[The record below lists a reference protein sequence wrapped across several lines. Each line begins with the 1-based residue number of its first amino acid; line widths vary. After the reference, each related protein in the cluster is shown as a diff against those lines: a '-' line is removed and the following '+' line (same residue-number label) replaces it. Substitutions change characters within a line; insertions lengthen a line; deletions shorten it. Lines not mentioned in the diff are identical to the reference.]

1 MDRRNF
7 LGSAISAS
15 LAIGGLL
22 KLPPS
27 IAASQ
32 FQNHVGHE
40 TISFTDGDI
49 AVDNHLNSLAPL
61 YQIFEDQPS
70 NLSISGSIIN
80 SELINSQF
88 LGDYSSLDRLS
99 DLSEKL
105 LNTNLKSP
113 KAYIQ
118 VAQIYASMHQFNT
131 CMDYLRKAELLN
143 GDRNEIDYVQMS
155 VLQATAKDR
164 SGVLE
169 LRKEKVINSG
179 APADLISY
187 AALLADD
194 DQIEKANSIYIQ
206 ALHYKYKNPSP
217 FVPAWICFQIGL
229 LWGEIAQHNDK
240 DLASY
245 WYKKAIAYIPKYT
258 KARVHLAEIY
268 TSTGRNELA
277 LQTLQ
282 PALTSTDPEVSW
294 KISEIYAMENQ
305 PKYSAQYLQLANTLF
320 TGLLEKYPLA
330 FADHAAEFYIS
341 SGDNPD
347 KAYQLALLN
356 YQNRPTERAAKLLQ
370 NARKLH

>member
-1 MDRRNF
+1 MNRRNF
-7 LGSAISAS
+7 LGSTIGAS
-15 LAIGGLL
+15 LAIASLL
-22 KLPPS
+22 RLPPS
-27 IAASQ
+27 IASSHI
-32 FQNHVGHE
+32 QNQVGHQI
-40 TISFTDGDI
+40 ISFTDGDI
-49 AVDNHLNSLAPL
+49 AVDNHQNSLARL
-61 YQIFEDQPS
+61 YQIFEDQPN
-70 NLSISGSIIN
+70 NLSISSAIIN

-118 VAQIYASMHQFNT
+118 VAQISASMHQFNI

-143 GDRNEIDYVQMS
+143 GNRNEIGHVQMS
-155 VLQATAKDR
+155 VLQATAKDQ
-164 SGVLE
+164 SGILD
-169 LRKEKVINSG
+169 LRKEKAISSG
-179 APADLISY
+179 VPEDLISY

-194 DQIEKANSIYIQ
+194 GQIEKANLIYLK

-217 FVPAWICFQIGL
+217 FIPAWICFQIGL
-229 LWGEIAQHNDK
+229 LWGEIAKHNDK

-268 TSTGRNELA
+268 TASGRNELA
-277 LQTLQ
+277 LQILQ
-282 PALTSTDPEVSW
+282 PALASTDPEVSW
-294 KISEIYAMENQ
+294 KISDIYAMDNQ
-305 PKYSAQYLQLANTLF
+305 PKYSAQYLQLANSIF
-320 TGLLEKYPLA
+320 TSLLERYPLA

-341 SGDNPD
+341 SGNNPD

-356 YQNRPTERAAKLLQ
+356 YQNRPTERAANLLQ

>member
-22 KLPPS
+22 RFPPS
-27 IAASQ
+27 IAGSQ
-32 FQNHVGHE
+32 FQNQVWHQ

-49 AVDNHLNSLAPL
+49 AVDNHLNSLARL
-61 YQIFEDQPS
+61 YQIFEDHPN
-70 NLSISGSIIN
+70 NLSISSSIIN

-105 LNTNLKSP
+105 LKTNLNYP

-118 VAQIYASMHQFNT
+118 VAQIYASMHQFNI

-143 GDRNEIDYVQMS
+143 GDQNEIDHIQMS
-155 VLQATAKDR
+155 VLQATTNDR
-164 SGVLE
+164 SKVLD

-179 APADLISY
+179 APEDLIHY

-194 DQIEKANSIYIQ
+194 GQIEEANSIYLK

-217 FVPAWICFQIGL
+217 FIPAWICFQIGL
-229 LWGEIAQHNDK
+229 LWGEIAKHSNK
-240 DLASY
+240 DLAFY

-268 TSTGRNELA
+268 TASGRNELA

-282 PALTSTDPEVSW
+282 PALASTDPEVSW
-294 KISEIYAMENQ
+294 KISDIYAMDNQ
-305 PKYSAQYLQLANTLF
+305 PNYSAQYLQLTNTLF
-320 TGLLEKYPLA
+320 TSLLERYPLA

-341 SGDNPD
+341 SGNNPD

-356 YQNRPTERAAKLLQ
+356 YQNRPTERAANLLQ
-370 NARKLH
+370 NTRKLH

>member
-7 LGSAISAS
+7 LGSTISAS

-22 KLPPS
+22 RFPPS
-27 IAASQ
+27 IAGSQ
-32 FQNHVGHE
+32 FQNQLGYQ
-40 TISFTDGDI
+40 TISCTDGEI
-49 AVDNHLNSLAPL
+49 AVDNHLNSLARL
-61 YQIFEDQPS
+61 YQIFEDQPD
-70 NLSISGSIIN
+70 NLLISGAIIN
-80 SELINSQF
+80 SEFINSQF
-88 LGDYSSLDRLS
+88 LGDYASLDRLS
-99 DLSEKL
+99 DLSKKL

-118 VAQIYASMHQFNT
+118 VAQIYASMHQFNI

-143 GDRNEIDYVQMS
+143 GNQNEIDYVQMN
-155 VLQATAKDR
+155 VLQATAKNR

-194 DQIEKANSIYIQ
+194 DQIEKANLIYLQ
-206 ALHYKYKNPSP
+206 ALYYKYKNPSP

-229 LWGEIAQHNDK
+229 LWGEIAKHSNK

-245 WYKKAIAYIPKYT
+245 WYNKAIAYLPKYT

-268 TSTGRNELA
+268 TASGRNELA

-282 PALTSTDPEVSW
+282 PALASTDPEVSW
-294 KISEIYAMENQ
+294 KISDIYAMDNQ
-305 PKYSAQYLQLANTLF
+305 PNYSAQYLQLTNTLF
-320 TGLLEKYPLA
+320 TNLLERYPLA

-341 SGDNPD
+341 SGNNPD

-356 YQNRPTERAAKLLQ
+356 YQNRPTERAANLLQ